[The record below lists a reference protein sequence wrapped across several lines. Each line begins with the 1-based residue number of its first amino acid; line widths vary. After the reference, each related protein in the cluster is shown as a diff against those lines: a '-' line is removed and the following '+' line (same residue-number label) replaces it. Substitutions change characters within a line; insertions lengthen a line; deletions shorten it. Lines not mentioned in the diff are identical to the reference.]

1 MAAPIGGPTGPAILL
16 ATCSIPSL
24 KAAWSGLD
32 ISVINAYVAV
42 TQIPIPPKQ
51 KGYFYNE
58 LSTTNYILENYNFKP
73 NHYFE
78 LSFTYQQGKRKWT
91 KE

>member
-42 TQIPIPPKQ
+42 TQIPIPPKKQ
-51 KGYFYNE
+51 GYFYNE
-58 LSTTNYILENYNFKP
+58 LSNTNCILENQI
-73 NHYFE
+73 E
-78 LSFTYQQGKRKWT
+78 
-91 KE
+91 